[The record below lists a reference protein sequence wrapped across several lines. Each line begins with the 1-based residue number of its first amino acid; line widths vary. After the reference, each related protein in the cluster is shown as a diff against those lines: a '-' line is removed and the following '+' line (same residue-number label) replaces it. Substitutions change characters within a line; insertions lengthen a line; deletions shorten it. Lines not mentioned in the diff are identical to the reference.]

1 MLNNTGK
8 RLAFAFLVLTFIFW
22 LISMVSPGWLLLQ
35 HIKYNMFY
43 MERCTND
50 KCENKEYSDFF
61 QKTPGFKITVTFQI
75 KCLVALILCAIS
87 GILVV
92 IPTKRSTTQYFI
104 AVIIIPVAATLQCDL
119 ILTTALLNIIH
130 GPFVKFPYSI
140 LLSGLGTLL
149 SIVAWVIC
157 VIVYNNER
165 NRESENRRHRM
176 NHTEPLPLAE
186 LAF

>member
-1 MLNNTGK
+1 M
-8 RLAFAFLVLTFIFW
+8 FYCSSFLVLF
-22 LISMVSPGWLLLQ
+22 LLLDQ
-35 HIKYNMFY
+35 PERANVKIQNYYEYNVAYQTKNHRKIQTHLVDCNHSLSVLMRKIDQIQDSLVKMNLY
-43 MERCTND
+43 E
-50 KCENKEYSDFF
+50 
-61 QKTPGFKITVTFQI
+61 FKQI
-75 KCLVALILCAIS
+75 SLCLV
-87 GILVV
+87 
-92 IPTKRSTTQYFI
+92 
-104 AVIIIPVAATLQCDL
+104 ATLQCDL

-165 NRESENRRHRM
+165 NRESENQRHRM